1 MQEPP
6 HGSSSTEHLLE
17 PLIPAAR
24 SRCRRSAHREKDL
37 EEAVLHVPNRLV
49 NSGVHACHAYSCSRV
64 SLDSEPTCTTDL
76 ADEHEHVERAGLGQ
90 VHHDGEVHDAQAP
103 APATS
108 SCGDLVQH
116 QDQYAK
122 AVQHQEDGQ
131 RARDEQQQ
139 HRSGRRDGR
148 TPRDRASEPARSS
161 RRARATRPTAAG
173 QRLRAVL
180 GSFFP
185 LLSVNNLYEVLS
197 TTPASTCGPR
207 RADPRT
213 HPPRRCRPTSQR
225 TSREG

>member
-1 MQEPP
+1 MLGFECERAVVCC
-6 HGSSSTEHLLE
+6 SSSTALPT

-24 SRCRRSAHREKDL
+24 SRSRRSAHRERDL
-37 EEAVLHVPNRLV
+37 EEAVLYVPNMLV

-173 QRLRAVL
+173 QRLRAVQ
-180 GSFFP
+180 SFTNNG
-185 LLSVNNLYEVLS
+185 LLACTRVVCNICVRKPPSSAAVGAAGTGCTAHMCS
-197 TTPASTCGPR
+197 GAR
-207 RADPRT
+207 R
-213 HPPRRCRPTSQR
+213 
-225 TSREG
+225 

>member
-1 MQEPP
+1 MAGVRATLRFECRRAVMQEPP

-103 APATS
+103 PPASSSPDTCARPASVPPNVWNTQEVSSKLATS
-108 SCGDLVQH
+108 SSSSEAAGETAACH
-116 QDQYAK
+116 AI
-122 AVQHQEDGQ
+122 EQ
-131 RARDEQQQ
+131 RSPHGRHGEREQ
-139 HRSGRRDGR
+139 RGVG
-148 TPRDRASEPARSS
+148 TVPAAS
-161 RRARATRPTAAG
+161 RRVGKFSERSFGGGSVVAGCAAPSS
-173 QRLRAVL
+173 L
-180 GSFFP
+180 P
-185 LLSVNNLYEVLS
+185 
-197 TTPASTCGPR
+197 
-207 RADPRT
+207 
-213 HPPRRCRPTSQR
+213 
-225 TSREG
+225 

>member
-1 MQEPP
+1 MGFECERAVVCC
-6 HGSSSTEHLLE
+6 SSSTALPT

-24 SRCRRSAHREKDL
+24 SRSRRSAHRERDL
-37 EEAVLHVPNRLV
+37 EEAVLYVPNMLV

-180 GSFFP
+180 GSFSF
-185 LLSVNNLYEVLS
+185 
-197 TTPASTCGPR
+197 R
-207 RADPRT
+207 RYLGA
-213 HPPRRCRPTSQR
+213 PPEHQP
-225 TSREG
+225 

>member
-1 MQEPP
+1 LLGFECERAVVCC
-6 HGSSSTEHLLE
+6 SSSTALPT

-24 SRCRRSAHREKDL
+24 SRSRRSAHRERDL
-37 EEAVLHVPNRLV
+37 EEAVLYVPNMLV

-180 GSFFP
+180 GSSFRF
-185 LLSVNNLYEVLS
+185 
-197 TTPASTCGPR
+197 
-207 RADPRT
+207 
-213 HPPRRCRPTSQR
+213 
-225 TSREG
+225 SRYATGGTRVS